1 MRLGVDLQSVSR
13 FARIARHERYRTLV
27 FTGAEL
33 AGADRLGERRHV
45 EWLAGR
51 FCAKEA
57 AAKVLG
63 RGFWQGL
70 LWRDIE
76 VVSDEWGA
84 PVVTL
89 SGGARRIADSVGIGD
104 IAVTLSH
111 HNDLVVCVATGT
123 RAEE

>member
-1 MRLGVDLQSVSR
+1 
-13 FARIARHERYRTLV
+13 V
-27 FTGAEL
+27 FTEAEL
-33 AGADRLGERRHV
+33 AGSQGLGEARHT

-63 RGFWQGL
+63 RGFWQQGL
-70 LWRDIE
+70 RWRDIE

-89 SGGARRIADSVGIGD
+89 SGGARRIADSAGIAN
-104 IAVTLSH
+104 IALTLSH
-111 HNDLVVCVATGT
+111 HNDLVVCVATGVP
-123 RAEE
+123 AKE